1 LTPAAAIAEA
11 KKGSLR
17 PVYVITG
24 EERYLRDQVV
34 RELRAAALGNGLADF
49 NEDKFTAGE
58 VDVDKVI
65 SAARTVP
72 MMAPRRV
79 VLLRSVERW
88 DAGGDARA
96 SDAGDHK
103 RLAPLDRL
111 AEYAQAPIDSTC
123 MVLTASK
130 LDGRR
135 KLSAIAKKQG
145 FVVQCDVLDRRE
157 LPGFIVDR
165 CAERKTVIDRDLADL
180 LAEIAGP
187 ELGHVVDAIERL
199 ALYVGDGNPITEEAI
214 STCVARV
221 RMADTWAVVGAVA
234 QRDLKAALVALAE
247 AYDPRDH
254 GLPLLGALAWSIR
267 QLARFDAARSGG
279 ASVEEAAKT
288 AGAFQS
294 FRARELASRAKL
306 LRPKEIE
313 RWLVVLAET
322 DVALKSSRRPA
333 DAILEEMLTKL
344 CRARA

>member
-1 LTPAAAIAEA
+1 MTPAAAIAEA
-11 KKGSLR
+11 KKGALR

-34 RELRAAALGNGLADF
+34 AELRAAALGNGLADF

-96 SDAGDHK
+96 SDKGDK
-103 RLAPLDRL
+103 GLAPLDRL

-135 KLSAIAKKQG
+135 KLSSIAKKQG

-165 CAERKTVIDRDLADL
+165 CAERKTVIDRDTADL

-214 STCVARV
+214 SVCVARV
-221 RMADTWAVVGAVA
+221 RTADSWAVVGAVA
-234 QRDLKAALVALAE
+234 QRDLKAALVALAD
-247 AYDPRDH
+247 AYDPRDR

-267 QLARFDAARSGG
+267 QLARFDAARLGG
-279 ASVEEAAKT
+279 ASVDEAAKA
-288 AGAFQS
+288 AGVFQP

-313 RWLVVLAET
+313 RWLIVLAET

-333 DAILEEMLTKL
+333 DAILEDMLTKL

>member
-11 KKGSLR
+11 KKGALR
-17 PVYVITG
+17 PVYVIMG

-58 VDVDKVI
+58 VDIDKVI

-96 SDAGDHK
+96 SDKSDRGP
-103 RLAPLDRL
+103 APLDRL

-165 CAERKTVIDRDLADL
+165 CAERKTEIDRDTADL

-199 ALYVGDGNPITEEAI
+199 ALYVGEGNPITEEAI
-214 STCVARV
+214 SACVARV
-221 RMADTWAVVGAVA
+221 RTADSWAVVGAVA
-234 QRDLKAALVALAE
+234 QRDLKAALVALAD
-247 AYDPRDH
+247 AYDPRDR

-279 ASVEEAAKT
+279 ASVDEAAKT
-288 AGAFQS
+288 AGVFQP
-294 FRARELASRAKL
+294 FRARELAARAKL

-333 DAILEEMLTKL
+333 DAILEDMLTKL